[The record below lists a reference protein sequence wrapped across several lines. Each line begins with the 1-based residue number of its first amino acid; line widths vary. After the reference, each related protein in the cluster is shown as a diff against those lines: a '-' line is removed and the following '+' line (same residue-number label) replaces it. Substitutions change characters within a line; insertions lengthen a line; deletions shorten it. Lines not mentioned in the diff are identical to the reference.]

1 MSINFNL
8 VDATKIKFEDNAI
21 EEGVLIIENFLE
33 RNKNYIKQLENSIYS
48 FDCILSIGNV
58 SNYQRLSNNKD
69 LSAIDQKH
77 FKNGF
82 FLVPRFNESNK
93 G

>member
-8 VDATKIKFEDNAI
+8 VDATKIKYEDSAI
-21 EEGVLIIENFLE
+21 EDGVLMIENFLE
-33 RNKNYIKQLENSIYS
+33 RHKNYIKQLENSIYS
-48 FDCILSIGNV
+48 FDCVLNV
-58 SNYQRLSNNKD
+58 DDAPNKNRISHNKD
-69 LSAIDQKH
+69 LSAIDKKH
-77 FKNGF
+77 FQNGF